1 MKKKQLIT
9 SVCMQSARSVLT
21 ALLFFAA
28 AINASAAEVEGD
40 TLEVRFRLGLSNLDM
55 SFSDNEQRINEF
67 VERVKAHYA
76 NQPKMS
82 LKMDVYGGA
91 SPEGPNELNRRLGE
105 ERGIALKNVL
115 AKRLEGIIDQITV
128 VNQGA
133 RWGGLYSMIEKSNE
147 PWKYEVLEVLAKSP
161 EDEQWRMD
169 PREEKLRKM
178 RKGTV
183 WEQLLAKYLPPL
195 RMSGSAVVAPMTEF
209 EKKIAGIP
217 DRDCCDTLVIRDTI
231 IYLPEPCPVFE
242 EPIDSDWVWAL
253 KTNLLLWGVAAPNG
267 QIEFPLGR
275 SNRWSIEGE
284 VFWPW
289 FIWSHN
295 VHAHQCGNIGL
306 ELRYWLGNRKKHH
319 TLDGWHIGLGAA
331 AGYYDFEWK
340 KHEGYQGEYLNIY
353 GNIGYQHRWGKRKQ
367 WAVDGGLAI
376 GWIPTK
382 YREYLG
388 SSIFPV
394 GFEEDHDGHL
404 MWQKTSSKNFFGATH
419 ANITLAYMFHTKS
432 KKKASSE
439 TEAPIVAPVN
449 SVGYAATPSQPTDK
463 AAEKQAKAEAKAAA
477 KVAKAE
483 AKAEAKA
490 AKAAEKQAKEAEK
503 QAKSS
508 GADAKA
514 AAKEAEKQAKADAK
528 AAEAA
533 AKEAEKQAKAD
544 AKAAE
549 AAAKEAEKQAK
560 ADAKAAEAAAKEAE
574 KQAKADAKAA
584 EAAAKE
590 AEKQAK
596 ADAKAAE
603 AAAKEA
609 EKQAKADAKAA
620 AKAQVEAEKA
630 ARKAAK
636 NAN

>member
-40 TLEVRFRLGLSNLDM
+40 TLEVHFRLGLSNLDM
-55 SFSDNEQRINEF
+55 SFSDNEQRINDF

-161 EDEQWRMD
+161 EDDQWRMD
-169 PREEKLRKM
+169 PREQKLRKM

-394 GFEEDHDGHL
+394 GHEEDHDGHL
-404 MWQKTSSKNFFGATH
+404 MWQKTSSKNFFCATH

-432 KKKASSE
+432 KKKTTVEA
-439 TEAPIVAPVN
+439 EAPVVAPVA
-449 SVGYAATPSQPTDK
+449 YAATPSQFTDK
-463 AAEKQAKAEAKAAA
+463 DAEKQAKAEAKAAA

-508 GADAKA
+508 DADAKA
-514 AAKEAEKQAKADAK
+514 AAKA
-528 AAEAA
+528 
-533 AKEAEKQAKAD
+533 
-544 AKAAE
+544 
-549 AAAKEAEKQAK
+549 
-560 ADAKAAEAAAKEAE
+560 
-574 KQAKADAKAA
+574 
-584 EAAAKE
+584 

>member
-9 SVCMQSARSVLT
+9 SGCMQPVRRVLA
-21 ALLFFAA
+21 ALLFLVAA
-28 AINASAAEVEGD
+28 VGASAAEVEGD
-40 TLEVRFRLGLSNLDM
+40 TLEVHFRLGLSNLDM

-67 VERVKAHYA
+67 VARVKAHYA

-105 ERGIALKNVL
+105 ERGISLKNVL

-133 RWGGLYSMIEKSNE
+133 RWGGLYSMIERSNE
-147 PWKYEVLEVLAKSP
+147 PWKYEVLEVLTKAP
-161 EDEQWRMD
+161 EDDQWRMD
-169 PREEKLRKM
+169 PREQKLRKM

-183 WEQLLAKYLPPL
+183 WNQLLAKYLPPL

-209 EKKIAGIP
+209 EKQIAGIP

-242 EPIDSDWVWAL
+242 EPIDSSWVWAL
-253 KTNLLLWGVAAPNG
+253 KTNLLFWGLAAPNG

-295 VHAHQCGNIGL
+295 AHAHQCGNIGL
-306 ELRYWLGNRKKHH
+306 ELRYWLGDRKKHH

-394 GFEEDHDGHL
+394 GHEEEYDDHL
-404 MWQKTSSKNFFGATH
+404 MWQKTSSKHFFGATH
-419 ANITLAYMFHTKS
+419 ANITLAYMFHTKD
-432 KKKASSE
+432 KKKSKVE
-439 TEAPIVAPVN
+439 EAPAPVAPV
-449 SVGYAATPSQPTDK
+449 SYAATTSQPDEKAAKAAAKEKAKADKAAAKRAAQEAKDAEKADKAAAKRAAQEAKDAEKAEKAAAKRAAQEAKDAEKAEKAAAKAAKEAEKGKADADK
-463 AAEKQAKAEAKAAA
+463 AAEKAAKEAAKEKAAA
-477 KVAKAE
+477 D
-483 AKAEAKA
+483 
-490 AKAAEKQAKEAEK
+490 KAAEKAAKEAAKEK
-503 QAKSS
+503 AA
-508 GADAKA
+508 ADKA
-514 AAKEAEKQAKADAK
+514 AAKEAEK
-528 AAEAA
+528 
-533 AKEAEKQAKAD
+533 
-544 AKAAE
+544 
-549 AAAKEAEKQAK
+549 
-560 ADAKAAEAAAKEAE
+560 
-574 KQAKADAKAA
+574 
-584 EAAAKE
+584 
-590 AEKQAK
+590 
-596 ADAKAAE
+596 
-603 AAAKEA
+603 
-609 EKQAKADAKAA
+609 A
-620 AKAQVEAEKA
+620 AKARAKAEIEAEKA
-630 ARKAAK
+630 VKKAK
-636 NAN
+636 

>member
-1 MKKKQLIT
+1 
-9 SVCMQSARSVLT
+9 MQPVRRVLA
-21 ALLFFAA
+21 ALLFLVAA
-28 AINASAAEVEGD
+28 VGASAAEVEGD
-40 TLEVRFRLGLSNLDM
+40 TLEVHFRLGLSNLDM

-67 VERVKAHYA
+67 VARVKAHYA

-105 ERGIALKNVL
+105 ERGISLKNVL

-133 RWGGLYSMIEKSNE
+133 RWGGLYSMIENSNE
-147 PWKYEVLEVLAKSP
+147 PWKYEVLDVLSKAP
-161 EDEQWRMD
+161 EDDGWRMD
-169 PREEKLRKM
+169 PREQKLRKM

-183 WEQLLAKYLPPL
+183 WTQLLAKYLPPL

-209 EKKIAGIP
+209 EKQIAGIP

-242 EPIDSDWVWAL
+242 EPIDSSWVWAL
-253 KTNLLLWGVAAPNG
+253 KTNLLFWGLAAPNG
-267 QIEFPLGR
+267 QVEFPLGR

-295 VHAHQCGNIGL
+295 AHAHQCGNIGL
-306 ELRYWLGNRKKHH
+306 ELRYWLGDRKKHH

-394 GFEEDHDGHL
+394 GHEEEYDDHL
-404 MWQKTSSKNFFGATH
+404 MWQKTSSKHFFGATH
-419 ANITLAYMFHTKS
+419 ANITLAYMFHTKD
-432 KKKASSE
+432 KKKSKVE
-439 TEAPIVAPVN
+439 EAPAPIAPV
-449 SVGYAATPSQPTDK
+449 SYAATPSQPTNDKEAKREAKAADKRAKEEAK
-463 AAEKQAKAEAKAAA
+463 AAEKRAKEEAKAADANAKSAGKRAKEEAKAAEADAKAADKRAKEEAKAADKRAKAEAKAA
-477 KVAKAE
+477 E
-483 AKAEAKA
+483 DD
-490 AKAAEKQAKEAEK
+490 AKAAEKRAKEE
-503 QAKSS
+503 
-508 GADAKA
+508 
-514 AAKEAEKQAKADAK
+514 AK
-528 AAEAA
+528 AAEKA
-533 AKEAEKQAKAD
+533 AKEE
-544 AKAAE
+544 
-549 AAAKEAEKQAK
+549 
-560 ADAKAAEAAAKEAE
+560 
-574 KQAKADAKAA
+574 
-584 EAAAKE
+584 
-590 AEKQAK
+590 
-596 ADAKAAE
+596 
-603 AAAKEA
+603 
-609 EKQAKADAKAA
+609 
-620 AKAQVEAEKA
+620 AKAQIAAEKA
-630 ARKAAK
+630 AKKAK
-636 NAN
+636 

>member
-9 SVCMQSARSVLT
+9 SGCMQPVRRVLA
-21 ALLFFAA
+21 ALLFLVAA
-28 AINASAAEVEGD
+28 VGASAAEVEGD
-40 TLEVRFRLGLSNLDM
+40 TLEVHFRLGLSNLDM

-67 VERVKAHYA
+67 VARVKAHYA

-105 ERGIALKNVL
+105 ERGISLKNVL

-133 RWGGLYSMIEKSNE
+133 RWGGLYSMIERSNE
-147 PWKYEVLEVLAKSP
+147 PWKYEVLEVLTKAP
-161 EDEQWRMD
+161 EDDQWRMD
-169 PREEKLRKM
+169 PREQKLRKM

-183 WEQLLAKYLPPL
+183 WNQLLAKYLPPL

-209 EKKIAGIP
+209 EKQIAGIP

-242 EPIDSDWVWAL
+242 EPIDSSWVWAL
-253 KTNLLLWGVAAPNG
+253 KTNLLFWGLAAPNG

-295 VHAHQCGNIGL
+295 AHAHQCGNIGL
-306 ELRYWLGNRKKHH
+306 ELRYWLGDRKKHH

-394 GFEEDHDGHL
+394 GHEEEYDDHL
-404 MWQKTSSKNFFGATH
+404 MWQKTSSKHFFGATH
-419 ANITLAYMFHTKS
+419 ANITLAYMFHTKD
-432 KKKASSE
+432 KKKSKVE
-439 TEAPIVAPVN
+439 EAPAPVAP
-449 SVGYAATPSQPTDK
+449 VGYAATPSQSDEK
-463 AAEKQAKAEAKAAA
+463 AAKAAA
-477 KVAKAE
+477 KEKAKADKAAAKRAAQE
-483 AKAEAKA
+483 AKD
-490 AKAAEKQAKEAEK
+490 AEKAE
-503 QAKSS
+503 
-508 GADAKA
+508 KA
-514 AAKEAEKQAKADAK
+514 AAKEAEKGKADADK
-528 AAEAA
+528 AAEKAAKEAAKEKAAADKAAEKAAKEAAKEKAAADKAA
-533 AKEAEKQAKAD
+533 AKEAEK
-544 AKAAE
+544 
-549 AAAKEAEKQAK
+549 
-560 ADAKAAEAAAKEAE
+560 
-574 KQAKADAKAA
+574 
-584 EAAAKE
+584 
-590 AEKQAK
+590 
-596 ADAKAAE
+596 
-603 AAAKEA
+603 
-609 EKQAKADAKAA
+609 A
-620 AKAQVEAEKA
+620 AKARAKAEIEAEKA
-630 ARKAAK
+630 AKKAK
-636 NAN
+636 